1 MGTILSNMVGMSMDL
16 NQLESFVEAVRAG
29 SLSEAARRTGV
40 PLATVSRQLR
50 QLEASLS
57 TRLVERGSRGIK
69 TTPAGQRLFERA
81 ERGLE
86 LIAEGQRELLHA
98 EGIAGRLRLSIPPA
112 FEPWWTLLS
121 GFRKAHPGVTLDVL
135 VSERRIDLA
144 ADGVDVAIR
153 IGEVTRASYVGR
165 RLAVYRHVLVAAP
178 ALARRHRIEQP
189 DDLLEVPC
197 AGWRTGTDPPLAWSL
212 GERVVEPAPIVV
224 VNDYAQLRALA
235 LAGEAV
241 TELPPFLAR
250 EAIAARRLVRI
261 LPALALPQVPITAVM
276 PERRHTSALVRAYID
291 YCVEHAPAL
300 LEPRGKQAPRSG

>member
-1 MGTILSNMVGMSMDL
+1 MVVTSVDL
-16 NQLESFVEAVRAG
+16 NQLGIFVEAVRAG

-50 QLEASLS
+50 QLEEGLG
-57 TRLVERGSRGIK
+57 TRLVERGRRGIK
-69 TTPAGQRLFERA
+69 TTPVGQRLFERA
-81 ERGLE
+81 ARGLE
-86 LIAEGQRELLHA
+86 LIAEGKRELLNA

-121 GFRKAHPGVTLDVL
+121 GFRARHPAVVLDVL
-135 VSERRIDLA
+135 VSERRIDLV

-153 IGEVTRASYVGR
+153 IGDVTRSTYVGR
-165 RLAVYRHVLVAAP
+165 RLAVYRHVLVASP
-178 ALARRHRIEQP
+178 AFARRHRIEQP
-189 DDLLEVPC
+189 DDLLAVPC
-197 AGWRTGTDPPLAWSL
+197 AGWRTGTDPPLSWSL
-212 GERVVEPAPIVV
+212 GEQVVHPTPVLV

-250 EAIAARRLVRI
+250 EALAARELVPI
-261 LPALALPQVPITAVM
+261 LPALALPQQPITAVI

-291 YCVEHAPAL
+291 YCVTEAPAL
-300 LEPRGKQAPRSG
+300 LGLEAKKAAPRRR